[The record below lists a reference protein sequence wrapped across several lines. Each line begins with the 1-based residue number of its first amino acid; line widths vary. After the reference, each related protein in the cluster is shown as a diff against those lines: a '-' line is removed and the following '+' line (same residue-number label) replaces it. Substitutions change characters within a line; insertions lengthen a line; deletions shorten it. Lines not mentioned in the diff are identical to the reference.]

1 MKKYL
6 LIVICLVQVVFLPAS
21 NRYWVG
27 GTGNWNS
34 ASHWSESNGGAGGA
48 MIPTADDDV
57 IFNQNS
63 FSANK
68 QTVMVT
74 ANAVCHSIDWSAIDD
89 NAVFSA
95 SPSTSLTVFGSY
107 KLSPLLWN
115 GFKGNT
121 IFAATSAGNTISTAH
136 NFIVGDYIFNGTG
149 SWLLQDDITTDNTT
163 SIRLLQGSLNT
174 DGKKVNCGSFIGNSH
189 LTRNLSL
196 SNSEITIK
204 NTWDFSTSSNLIFD
218 GDSSTLIFTD
228 SINTSNFKDG
238 NLRYGF
244 VSTIMSLGTRA
255 SSCVFPGAFTVT
267 LTADSVTCN
276 GLNNGSACAVIT
288 GGSGTFLYDWNFAAT
303 PAGDG
308 TLCIT
313 GLGSSTNT
321 IKVTDVVTGI
331 VRFCSISV
339 GEPSL
344 LFDYETFT
352 NIPTCFGL
360 CNAMSSVQVT
370 GGTAPYTIS
379 WSGGLGT
386 NDTATNI
393 CAGTYTVTVTD
404 SKGCKDSSA
413 VIVIGQPLL
422 LVSPGSVTNVSC
434 FGLCD
439 GTASIAAAGGTAP
452 YVYDWTLGSP
462 VGDGTDSISM
472 LCAGTYTCTT
482 TDSHGCTSTYN
493 AVITQP
499 PVLTLT
505 LAHTDA
511 SCLSVCDGTATATVS
526 GGTPP
531 YSYSW
536 SNGTVVS
543 TASTTNSVSS
553 LCAGSITIIVTDAK
567 GCTQTVT
574 QIITE
579 PVVLVATASGTNVTC
594 FGACNGTATVSVTG
608 GTPTYTY
615 SWVGPAGYTAT
626 TASIS
631 SLCPGVYTV
640 TVTDSHLC
648 TAVSAITIT
657 QPPLLLANAV
667 GTNITTCYGACIGSA
682 TSTPTGGTPPYTYS
696 WSTGATTPTISSLCA
711 GVYTVTVTDFKGC
724 TSVQSVTITQPTDIN
739 AGLSFTNVTCNGA
752 CNGTA
757 TSAPSGGTP
766 GYTFSWST
774 GATTATISGLC
785 PGTYTVTVT
794 DLNGCTK
801 VGSVTITQPNILTV
815 AVTSTALSCYGDCNA
830 TASATIAGG
839 TPPYTIDWLP
849 GAPVGDGSTTISSL
863 CAGTYTV
870 NITDF
875 KGCTATATIT
885 ITQPPLLLANAVG
898 TNITTCYG
906 ACIGSAT
913 STPTGGT
920 PPYTYSWSTG
930 ATTPTIS
937 SLCAGVYTVTVTDF
951 KGCTSVQSVTI
962 TQPTDINA
970 GLSFTN
976 VTCNGACNGTATSA
990 PSGGT
995 PGYTFSWSTGATTAT
1010 ISGLCPGTY
1019 TVTVTDLNGCTKV
1032 GSVTITQP
1040 NILTVAVT
1048 STALSCY
1055 GDCNA
1060 TASATIAGGTPP
1072 YTIDWLPGAP
1082 VGDGSTTIS
1091 SLCAGTYT
1099 VNITD
1104 FKGCTATQTVT
1115 ITNPVAL
1122 TISTV
1127 STSAS
1132 CNTIPDGAIDVTVGG
1147 GTLPYAY
1154 QWSGGSAATIEDLA
1168 AILSGSYT
1176 ITVTDS
1182 NSCTIADTILLPA
1195 NAIVIAVAGNDTSF
1209 CQSESLTLS
1218 AASSVNGVNYQWFEM
1233 PGNTSVGNTDS
1244 VSVNPPTGLTS
1255 YYVTVDNGSGC
1266 SDNDTVVVASN
1277 ALPVVSAG
1285 PDVILF
1291 VGTSSPI
1298 GGSPTTTSP
1307 GATYQWMPTPGA
1319 LDNSTVSNPT
1329 ASPIATATYTVTV
1342 TSAQGCTA
1350 SDSMVVNVRPTIVFP
1365 DGISPNG
1372 DGANDEWIIDGI
1384 ELFPD
1389 CVVEVYNRWGELLFQ
1404 SVGYKEHWKG
1414 IFKNKPLPVG
1424 TYYYVINLKD
1434 PIFPDTYTG
1443 PITIMR

>member
-875 KGCTATATIT
+875 KGCTAT
-885 ITQPPLLLANAVG
+885 
-898 TNITTCYG
+898 
-906 ACIGSAT
+906 
-913 STPTGGT
+913 
-920 PPYTYSWSTG
+920 
-930 ATTPTIS
+930 
-937 SLCAGVYTVTVTDF
+937 
-951 KGCTSVQSVTI
+951 
-962 TQPTDINA
+962 
-970 GLSFTN
+970 
-976 VTCNGACNGTATSA
+976 
-990 PSGGT
+990 
-995 PGYTFSWSTGATTAT
+995 
-1010 ISGLCPGTY
+1010 
-1019 TVTVTDLNGCTKV
+1019 
-1032 GSVTITQP
+1032 
-1040 NILTVAVT
+1040 
-1048 STALSCY
+1048 
-1055 GDCNA
+1055 
-1060 TASATIAGGTPP
+1060 
-1072 YTIDWLPGAP
+1072 
-1082 VGDGSTTIS
+1082 
-1091 SLCAGTYT
+1091 
-1099 VNITD
+1099 
-1104 FKGCTATQTVT
+1104 QTVT

-1372 DGANDEWIIDGI
+1372 DGANDEWVIDGI